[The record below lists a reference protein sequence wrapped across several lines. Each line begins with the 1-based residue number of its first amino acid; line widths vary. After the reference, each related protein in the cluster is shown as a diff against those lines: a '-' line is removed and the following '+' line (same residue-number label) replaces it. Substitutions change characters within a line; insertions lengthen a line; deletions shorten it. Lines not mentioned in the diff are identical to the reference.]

1 MLSALFSPSGLTH
14 AAKLTGLLTGLTV
27 VVGVPGVWLSRW
39 SSGGLGETGVQFLLG
54 VTLLAGLWSLLMAG
68 VYVTFQ
74 RPRAESAA
82 GLAISAERRKVSAL
96 ALFVGGLIWAE
107 GFNWFI
113 KQFLTVHG
121 PLGEFVL
128 AADWLGIPLRVP
140 REEFTSQDL
149 FTVLLLLLSAASL
162 ARSWYAHYFEGFQS
176 RLPAPLLGF
185 MAFGFLYLAFD
196 EFFMIHE
203 LLGANMLFLKEI
215 PFVKQPDDVVML
227 GYLVGA
233 GLVLLP
239 HLPRLRDDQLSRW
252 ILLFALGTQ
261 GLAALADGFFPRSLW
276 RIEESA
282 EILAAGCYLLFAQR
296 AGSNASLTIP
306 LTASEEVTEAAPAL
320 DTKLS
325 GVLRA

>member
-1 MLSALFSPSGLTH
+1 MLSTLFSPSGLTH
-14 AAKLTGLLTGLTV
+14 AAKVTGLLAGLTV

-39 SSGGLGETGVQFLLG
+39 PSGGLGETGVQFLLG
-54 VTLLAGLWSLLMAG
+54 LTLLSGLWSLLMAG

-74 RPRAESAA
+74 PPHAGSAA
-82 GLAISAERRKVSAL
+82 RLATSAERRKILAL
-96 ALFVGGLIWAE
+96 ALFVGGLIWVE

-121 PLGEFVL
+121 PLGEFVM

-162 ARSWYAHYFEGFQS
+162 ARSWYAHYFEGFWP

-203 LLGANMLFLKEI
+203 LLGANMLFLKAI
-215 PFVKQPDDVVML
+215 PFVKQPDDVIML

-233 GLVLLP
+233 ALLLLP
-239 HLPRLRDDQLSRW
+239 HIPRLRHDQLSRW

-296 AGSNASLTIP
+296 AGSKAP
-306 LTASEEVTEAAPAL
+306 YAAPEAITETAPEL
-320 DTKLS
+320 DAKLS
-325 GVLRA
+325 GALRA